1 MRFEKILY
9 KNYLVLNEEAF
20 SSDRDCTQLSISPPN
35 SKIPFYNLN
44 LPAGYTC
51 PFADKCLSKA
61 DVETGKI
68 KEGEKGE
75 DEYRCYA
82 ASQEAVYPAVRKQ
95 RHNNFDLLLSKK
107 TADEMADLIVDSIQ
121 TQIPRREKIF
131 RIHSSGDFYNMQ
143 YLQAWIKVAERMPDI
158 KFYAYTKSIPYW
170 VNLKDQIPGNLILTA
185 SLGSRH
191 DDLIMQNNLKYSV
204 VVFSQEQAEN
214 YVLPK
219 YWQEKLGREKG
230 LVIDHDDHMAYEN
243 NEPFALLIHGV
254 QPKGTEAAAAL
265 KKLGGIG
272 GKSSYSKKKR

>member
-1 MRFEKILY
+1 VKFEQLLY
-9 KNYLVLNEEAF
+9 KNYLAINEDTFPSEN
-20 SSDRDCTQLSISPPN
+20 DCTLLSISKPN

-61 DVETGKI
+61 DRETGKI

-82 ASQEAVYPAVRKQ
+82 ASQEAVYSNTRNQ

-107 TADEMADLIVDSIQ
+107 TSDEMADLIVDSIQ
-121 TQIPRREKIF
+121 AEIPMREKIF
-131 RIHSSGDFYNMQ
+131 RIHSSGDFFNLQ
-143 YLQAWIKVAERMPDI
+143 YLQAWIKVAERMPNI

-170 VNLKDQIPGNLILTA
+170 VALKDQIPNNLILTA
-185 SLGSRH
+185 SLGSKH
-191 DDLIMQNNLKYSV
+191 DKLIMDNNLKYSV
-204 VVFSQEQAEN
+204 VVFSNEEAEN

-230 LVIDHDDHMAYEN
+230 LVVDHDDHMAYEN

-254 QPKGTEAAAAL
+254 QPKGTVAAAAL

-272 GKSSYSKKKR
+272 GISSYSKK